1 MNRLVTW
8 LQVAIVLALALAS
21 WISALD
27 ATGNGAE
34 NSFLWAVTA
43 SAAAWLALRLA
54 RSAASG

>member
-1 MNRLVTW
+1 MTW

-54 RSAASG
+54 RRAASG

>member
-1 MNRLVTW
+1 MTW

-34 NSFLWAVTA
+34 NSFLWAATA
-43 SAAAWLALRLA
+43 IAAAWLALRLA
-54 RSAASG
+54 RRAVSG